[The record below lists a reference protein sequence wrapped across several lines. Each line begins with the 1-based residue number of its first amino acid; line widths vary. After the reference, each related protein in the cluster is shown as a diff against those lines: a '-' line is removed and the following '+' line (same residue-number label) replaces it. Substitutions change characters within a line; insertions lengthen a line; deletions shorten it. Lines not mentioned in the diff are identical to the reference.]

1 MFATDKEIAGS
12 GGNLVPPPSGMKFE
26 SDGKGGFTLSMGGA
40 TATGDLTKP
49 MQSKLQGK
57 AFDAQEG
64 LSRLAAIQA
73 SYRPKFQQLAT
84 RFAVLKNSVK
94 EFVGFKLDPA
104 EKKLVV
110 EFSAYKRD
118 AIGNIN
124 RYIKEITGA
133 QMSEAEAKRLRQGIP
148 DPGDGL
154 WDGDSPSVFEG
165 KMKSIVSAL
174 RRANV
179 RATRALK
186 DGVDWRK
193 TDINDIPTIQQR
205 GEQLGAGGA
214 SH

>member
-1 MFATDKEIAGS
+1 M
-12 GGNLVPPPSGMKFE
+12 
-26 SDGKGGFTLSMGGA
+26 
-40 TATGDLTKP
+40 
-49 MQSKLQGK
+49 
-57 AFDAQEG
+57 
-64 LSRLAAIQA
+64 
-73 SYRPKFQQLAT
+73 
-84 RFAVLKNSVK
+84 
-94 EFVGFKLDPA
+94 
-104 EKKLVV
+104 
-110 EFSAYKRD
+110 
-118 AIGNIN
+118 
-124 RYIKEITGA
+124 
-133 QMSEAEAKRLRQGIP
+133 RQGIP

-214 SH
+214 SRGEIARVLMEEGYMRAPSI